1 MARITGA
8 LSEIRADQESTMS
21 KRRRGATEGTIF
33 QRKDKRWVARLT
45 LRWEAGRQIR
55 WESYSATESE
65 AQEKLLKARF
75 DHSRGLPVAIEKKS
89 VREFFDRWLE
99 QSVKPT
105 VRLTSWQ
112 QYYQHVRLYLG
123 PSLGSYELAKLSAPH
138 VQGFINQMLKSG
150 LSPRTVR
157 LSLDILRHALDQ
169 AMKWDLVFRNVA
181 KLVDAPRMERREM
194 IALDQAQAGC
204 FLDAAT
210 GERLEALYSVALSMG
225 LREGEALALRWSDID
240 FDRRQLSIR
249 QTLQRMGGKR
259 FGHPG
264 SSKLVFQEPKTD
276 RSRRTLHLP
285 ETIVLA
291 LRRHRTAQL
300 QERLLAG
307 SAWQEHGLV
316 FPNTIGNPLEPRDA
330 VADFKRILAKA
341 GLSASIRFHDLRHS
355 AASLLLAQGVQ
366 LRAIMEL
373 LGHSSIALTA
383 NTYSHILPS
392 VMQDLAEKMDAVLG
406 GSR

>member
-1 MARITGA
+1 
-8 LSEIRADQESTMS
+8 
-21 KRRRGATEGTIF
+21 
-33 QRKDKRWVARLT
+33 V
-45 LRWEAGRQIR
+45 RWEA
-55 WESYSATESE
+55 YSRTQSE
-65 AQEKLLKARF
+65 AQEKLLKARS
-75 DHSRGLPVAIEKKS
+75 DQSRGLPVAIEKQS
-89 VREFFDRWLE
+89 VREFLDRWLE
-99 QSVKPT
+99 ESVKPT
-105 VRLTSWQ
+105 VRPST
-112 QYYQHVRLYLG
+112 YQVYHLHIRLHLG
-123 PSLGSYELAKLSAPH
+123 PSLGKLEVAKLSAPQ
-138 VQGFINQMLKSG
+138 VQSFINARLKSG
-150 LSPRTVR
+150 LSPSTVR

-169 AMKWDLVFRNVA
+169 AMKWDLVSRNVA
-181 KLVDAPRMERREM
+181 KLVDAPRMQRREM
-194 IALDQAQAGC
+194 TALDQAQARC
-204 FLDAAT
+204 FLDAAS

-240 FDRRQLSIR
+240 FERRQLSIC

-259 FGHPG
+259 FGESG
-264 SSKLVFQEPKTD
+264 KSKLVFQEPKTD

-300 QERLLAG
+300 HERLLAG
-307 SAWQEHGLV
+307 SRWCDHGLV

-341 GLSASIRFHDLRHS
+341 GLPACIRFHDLRHS

-392 VMQDLAEKMDAVLG
+392 VMQDMAEKMDAVLG